1 MKRATLIR
9 MMPGLAVI
17 AAIAIV
23 TLFSALRPEPVARAA
38 GGGALTPVR
47 FNMSWLPQGSMAGV
61 FVAMDRGYYAD
72 AGLRVDA
79 MRGFGGTRTV
89 NELDRGMFEF
99 GYVDP
104 LTVAINRAAGGHAR
118 MVGGINMRFPAGACF
133 VRERHR
139 IAAPADLAGLTFGAG
154 LNSAVQTLLPAW
166 LAKNGVDPA
175 RVRQIQLDPAV
186 VVAALIEGK
195 VDAAE
200 CWLGN
205 SMALFQKRANAA
217 GVTIGRIGYADFG
230 FDVYGSGIATRDTL
244 IARDPALVRRFL
256 AATYRGYADAARDP
270 DAALV
275 IMRQHFPLL
284 DAAVTRQQIT
294 ETTQLMAA
302 DGGAHRFDPARI
314 ERTIQFL
321 KAAGR
326 PGGALPAGA
335 LFTNDFLAEKAMQ

>member
-1 MKRATLIR
+1 MRRATLLR

-17 AAIAIV
+17 LAIAVV

-38 GGGALTPVR
+38 GGKALTPVR

-61 FVAMDRGYYAD
+61 FVALDRGYYAD
-72 AGLRVDA
+72 AGLRVEA

-104 LTVAINRAAGGHAR
+104 LSVAMNRASGGHAR
-118 MVGGINMRFPAGACF
+118 LVGGINMRFPAGACF
-133 VRERHR
+133 VRERHH
-139 IAAPADLAGLTFGAG
+139 IASPADLAGLTFGAG
-154 LNSAVQTLLPAW
+154 LNSPVQTLLPAW
-166 LAKNGVDPA
+166 LRRNGVDPA

-205 SMALFQKRANAA
+205 SMALFEKRAKAA
-217 GVTIGRIGYADFG
+217 GVTIGRIDYADFG
-230 FDVYGSGIATRDTL
+230 FDVYGSGIATRDAL
-244 IARDPALVRRFL
+244 IARDPDLVRRFL

-270 DAALV
+270 DAALA
-275 IMRQHFPLL
+275 IMRRHFPLL
-284 DAAVTRQQIT
+284 DADVTRQQIV
-294 ETTQLMAA
+294 ETAGLMA
-302 DGGAHRFDPARI
+302 GTHRFDPARI
-314 ERTIQFL
+314 ANTIDFL

-326 PGGALPAGA
+326 LGGDLPADA
-335 LFTNDFLAEKAMQ
+335 LFTNQYLDERAVP

>member
-1 MKRATLIR
+1 MRRATLLR

-17 AAIAIV
+17 AAIAGV
-23 TLFSALRPEPVARAA
+23 TLVSALRPEPVAQAA
-38 GGGALTPVR
+38 GGAALTPVR

-61 FVAMDRGYYAD
+61 FVAIDRGYYAD
-72 AGLRVDA
+72 AGMRVAA

-104 LTVAINRAAGGHAR
+104 LSVATNRAGGGHAR
-118 MVGGINMRFPAGACF
+118 LVGGINMRFPAGACF

-139 IAAPADLAGLTFGAG
+139 IATPADLAGLTFGAG
-154 LNSAVQTLLPAW
+154 SNSAVQTLLPAW
-166 LAKNGVDPA
+166 LRQNGVDPA

-205 SMALFQKRANAA
+205 SMALFQKRARAA
-217 GVTIGRIGYADFG
+217 GLTIGRIDYADFG
-230 FDVYGSGIATRDTL
+230 FDVYGSGIATRDAL

-270 DAALV
+270 DAALA
-275 IMRQHFPLL
+275 IIRRHFPLL
-284 DAAVTRQQIT
+284 DAAVTRQQIV
-294 ETTQLMAA
+294 ETAALMA
-302 DGGAHRFDPARI
+302 GPHRFDPARI
-314 ERTIQFL
+314 ARTVDFL
-321 KAAGR
+321 KAAHR
-326 PGGALPAGA
+326 PGGDEPTSA
-335 LFTNDFLAEKAMQ
+335 LFTNDYLAEKAVP